1 MLEFID
7 REVPVEV
14 HAEPDG
20 RLRPLAFWWQ
30 GQRLVITSWGRES
43 QEEQNGRAVHLYL
56 VQTAGPET
64 WELCR
69 DVASGQWTLTRR
81 WRSKY
86 QAV

>member
-7 REVPVEV
+7 EAVNVEV
-14 HAEPDG
+14 QAEPDG

-30 GQRLVITSWGRES
+30 ERRFQITSWGRES
-43 QEEQNGRAVHLYL
+43 RDEVEGRAVHLYL
-56 VQTAGPET
+56 VQTAGPES
-64 WELCR
+64 WELSR
-69 DVASGQWTLTRR
+69 DVASGQWTLVRR